1 MTPQPDWVRSK
12 INNAL
17 LVYVLLLLSLQI
29 FLLTVAVEGFLD
41 DDPTLAWSATG
52 VSFVLAVSAGLFY
65 RYLRHD

>member
-1 MTPQPDWVRSK
+1 MSQPDWVRSK

-41 DDPTLAWSATG
+41 DDPALAWSATG
-52 VSFVLAVSAGLFY
+52 VSVVLAGSAGLFY

>member
-1 MTPQPDWVRSK
+1 MRSK

-52 VSFVLAVSAGLFY
+52 VSVVLAISAGLFY

>member
-1 MTPQPDWVRSK
+1 MRSK